1 MRPSRLR
8 TARLGSLRP
17 ANSPRAH
24 TGRIASIAGA
34 LTALLFVA
42 TGCSLT
48 GSDSET
54 LTPSGTG
61 LYSELATYP
70 DIPVVENVQYGVAS
84 DGTPLMLDVC
94 LPATVVDTADSITD
108 GSTTDGSATDDS
120 ATDDGASDDTSTGD
134 DSAAGSGDT
143 TTDGSNS
150 DTSTPNAAD
159 TNDSSDSSVDPGT
172 TTTAT
177 PSPAA
182 TPDTD
187 TSIALKPRAAIV
199 SVHGGSWAR
208 GDKSNVNWR
217 SVCQW
222 LASEG
227 YVAVSVNYRLAPASI
242 FPSAITDIRKAV
254 RWLRDADVVEKY
266 SINPDL
272 IGAFGGSA
280 GGNLVS
286 LLGTE
291 GTGDLDR
298 GSRVAAV
305 AELSGPTDLTENGR
319 DLGILSDEFEQ
330 VQLQY
335 LGCGNLA
342 DCPRAR
348 TASPLYDVDDTDPPF
363 FVGHSIDE
371 RIPIEQS
378 EAFVEELRDEGID
391 TTFVTVDGT
400 LHSIAMLN
408 AEMRD
413 RIADF
418 FAATLVTEVP
428 GVVP

>member
-1 MRPSRLR
+1 M
-8 TARLGSLRP
+8 
-17 ANSPRAH
+17 
-24 TGRIASIAGA
+24 
-34 LTALLFVA
+34 A

-54 LTPSGTG
+54 LSPTGTG
-61 LYSELATYP
+61 LYPELATYP
-70 DIPVVENVQYGVAS
+70 DIPVVGNVQYGVAS
-84 DGTPLMLDVC
+84 DGTALMLDVC
-94 LPATVVDTADSITD
+94 LPATEVDTD
-108 GSTTDGSATDDS
+108 
-120 ATDDGASDDTSTGD
+120 
-134 DSAAGSGDT
+134 DT
-143 TTDGSNS
+143 TT
-150 DTSTPNAAD
+150 A
-159 TNDSSDSSVDPGT
+159 NDD
-172 TTTAT
+172 A
-177 PSPAA
+177 
-182 TPDTD
+182 
-187 TSIALKPRAAIV
+187 IALKPRAAIV

-319 DLGILSDEFEQ
+319 KLGTLSADFEQ

-335 LGCGNLA
+335 LGCGTLD
-342 DCPRAR
+342 DCPRAL

-363 FVGHSIDE
+363 FVGHSLDE

-378 EAFVEELRDEGID
+378 EAFVEELRGAGID

-413 RIADF
+413 RVADF
-418 FAATLVTEVP
+418 FAAELVTEVP

>member
-1 MRPSRLR
+1 MRPPRLH
-8 TARLGSLRP
+8 TAPQGGNDSLRRAAVP
-17 ANSPRAH
+17 AARTVRSWRTSTSTSGNKRGHRA
-24 TGRIASIAGA
+24 RVASIA
-34 LTALLFVA
+34 LTVATLLLVA

-54 LTPSGTG
+54 VSPTTVS
-61 LYSELATYP
+61 LYPELATYP
-70 DIPVVENVQYGVAS
+70 DIPVVENVQYGVA
-84 DGTPLMLDVC
+84 DGTPLLLDVC
-94 LPATVVDTADSITD
+94 LPATEVDTE
-108 GSTTDGSATDDS
+108 
-120 ATDDGASDDTSTGD
+120 SD
-134 DSAAGSGDT
+134 
-143 TTDGSNS
+143 
-150 DTSTPNAAD
+150 P
-159 TNDSSDSSVDPGT
+159 SV
-172 TTTAT
+172 
-177 PSPAA
+177 
-182 TPDTD
+182 
-187 TSIALKPRAAIV
+187 ALKPRAAVV
-199 SVHGGSWAR
+199 SIHGGSWAH
-208 GDKSNVNWR
+208 GDKSNINWR

-227 YVAVSVNYRLAPASI
+227 YVAVSVNYRLAPSSV
-242 FPSAITDIRKAV
+242 FPAAIKDVRAAV
-254 RWLRDADVVEKY
+254 RWLRDPDVVEKY
-266 SINPDL
+266 SIDPDL
-272 IGAFGGSA
+272 IGVFGGSA
-280 GGNLVS
+280 GGNLAA

-291 GTGDLDR
+291 GTGPLDR

-319 DLGILSDEFEQ
+319 TLGTLSDEFEQ

-342 DCPRAR
+342 DCPRAL

-363 FVGHSIDE
+363 FIAHSTDE

-378 EAFVEELRDEGID
+378 EEFVAELRDAGIN

-408 AEMRD
+408 SEMRD

-418 FAATLVTEVP
+418 FASELVTEVP

>member
-8 TARLGSLRP
+8 TARSGSLRP
-17 ANSPRAH
+17 ANSPRPADSPRPH
-24 TGRIASIAGA
+24 TGRIASIAVA
-34 LTALLFVA
+34 ITTLLVVA

-70 DIPVVENVQYGVAS
+70 DIPVIENVQYGVAS

-94 LPATVVDTADSITD
+94 LPATVVDTDD
-108 GSTTDGSATDDS
+108 STTDDSTTDDSTTDDS
-120 ATDDGASDDTSTGD
+120 ATDDGASDDTSTDD
-134 DSAAGSGDT
+134 DSATGSG
-143 TTDGSNS
+143 
-150 DTSTPNAAD
+150 D
-159 TNDSSDSSVDPGT
+159 TNDSSDGSDNSVDPT
-172 TTTAT
+172 T
-177 PSPAA
+177 AA
-182 TPDTD
+182 TPNPTATADTDTDTDTD
-187 TSIALKPRAAIV
+187 TSVALKPRAAIV

-418 FAATLVTEVP
+418 FAAKLVTEIP

>member
-17 ANSPRAH
+17 ANSSRPADSSRPH

-94 LPATVVDTADSITD
+94 LPATVVDTADSTTD
-108 GSTTDGSATDDS
+108 GSTTDGSATDGS

-134 DSAAGSGDT
+134 DSAADIS
-143 TTDGSNS
+143 DGS
-150 DTSTPNAAD
+150 D
-159 TNDSSDSSVDPGT
+159 

-177 PSPAA
+177 PSPTA

-254 RWLRDADVVEKY
+254 RWLRDADVVAKY

-418 FAATLVTEVP
+418 FAAKLVTEVP